1 ANGSFAGSVAARQ
14 TTANGDI
21 DLDLNQEGNNNRF
34 GLTQEGKGGGDQN
47 GVQIDQLGDNNRG
60 SVRMISN
67 GDNDLNARFLQDG
80 NDNFAA
86 INMVGGTNVLHVN
99 QSGDRNEIRGAN
111 SSGGFDANSNANI
124 LGTANNRLNFVQN
137 GNDNQIGLYSET
149 DSGHVRGNVG
159 NLGFDQQGDFNLAGV
174 YLPNNAENNLIYVSH

>member
-1 ANGSFAGSVAARQ
+1 ANLIQTTGGTNDATINQNGDNNRFAGTDANGSFAGSVAARQ

-111 SSGGFDANSNANI
+111 SSGGFDANS
-124 LGTANNRLNFVQN
+124 
-137 GNDNQIGLYSET
+137 
-149 DSGHVRGNVG
+149 
-159 NLGFDQQGDFNLAGV
+159 
-174 YLPNNAENNLIYVSH
+174 